1 MFYKKRLPFHM
12 KYRVLIFPVLLFFF
26 FNVLSAQTGQLVNY
40 NINWKGVEKW
50 YLGTSSVNVISFD
63 SAQFPTENHLPYFN
77 HRIPCDPV
85 SSYDVSVVNPVYIP
99 VTNEEAALIDGTKN
113 TISTTLAV
121 SATIMHQ
128 QGSRFLNVS
137 ILPFIIRDNKIVKLK
152 SFDLQI
158 ITSSSSSSSSSS
170 PRKVTALNTR
180 TYAAT
185 SVLAQGKFVKIKIT
199 NSGIY
204 KLTYDDLVSMGVDP
218 SNVRVFGYGGAVLEQ
233 SFSLSKTDDLPE
245 VAIYM
250 NKGADGVF
258 NSGDYILFY
267 GQGINKWSYDK
278 TTSMF
283 THVINP
289 YSKYGYYFVTSDAGV
304 GKKIMDKAINLPASP
319 VINPVEEFVDYQV
332 YEKDL
337 RNLTLSGKEFYG
349 EIFSDITSYSI
360 PFNFPNPVSTNST
373 LVRLDVAATSSA
385 ASSFSIDLNGQQSK
399 TLNVSKIYD
408 TQYEM
413 GVGASAIYA
422 FTPQSDAFNFN
433 VSYAKSTSTGVGYLN
448 YVEVNARR
456 KLTMSGSSMQFQ
468 NVDFLGQSSYNQ
480 YLLSGA
486 NANVQVWDIT
496 DDQNIGKI
504 STTMVNGKVSF
515 TDSGNEIKRYLA
527 IDPTV
532 STAFPKPE
540 IVGVVP
546 NQNLHAITQADMVI
560 ITHPDFLTQAQ
571 TLAQAHRDKDNLT
584 VAVVTTDQVYN
595 EFSSGASD
603 ATAYRWMMKM
613 LYDRVLLTSN
623 NAGLPKY
630 LLLFGKGSYDNRN
643 LRSDSGNNLVMTYE
657 AENSLILTQSYVTDD
672 YFGLLDDNEG
682 SQVPSDL
689 MDIGVGRFTVTTAQ
703 EATDVVSKTIGYMNN
718 SGKGYWKNQLLFVA
732 DDGDASLHS
741 TQADSIAVSIS
752 KKFPSFQLNKIYLDA
767 YTQEINASG
776 QSYPVAKSRL
786 LNLLHS
792 GLFLV
797 NYTGHAAATGWANES
812 ILTFNDIKTLANQ
825 HLPLFV
831 AATCDFVQFDNQVL
845 SAGEEVL
852 FNPTGGGVG
861 ILAATRPVYA
871 SQNFTLD
878 KLFCETLFK
887 KQNGEHLRIGDVLM
901 SAKNNIGSEINKL
914 SYVFVGDPALKLN
927 YPTKYQ
933 VLTTKV
939 NESTTFG
946 NDTLCA
952 LSVATIQ
959 GVIADQNGQKIDDFN
974 GSVHAEVYDKVQ
986 RIKTLNN
993 EGDGSMTYSD
1003 RPNTLFSGEAKVVN
1017 GTYSFSFMLPKDIK
1031 YNYGGGRID
1040 YYANDDT
1047 HNYEAQGYFENFI
1060 IGGISKNYTE
1070 ETEGPKADLYLNSES
1085 FVSGDKVNETPL
1097 FIANVSDTDGI
1108 NTVGSGIGHDI
1119 MLTIDQDPSKSYVL
1133 NDYFQSNPD
1142 SYSSGVV
1149 KYKLPTM
1156 VNGKHTLTFRVWDL
1170 LNNSTTKTSD
1180 FEVVKG
1186 LSPEIFTVYNY
1197 PNPVRTQTSIIVK
1210 HDRPET
1216 ILNTTVEIFDITG
1229 RKIWSFSQSNA
1240 DNIAWN
1246 LQSDTGRQI
1255 KTGIY
1260 LYRVSIKTSNSDFT
1274 SKTNKML
1281 VVEQ

>member
-1 MFYKKRLPFHM
+1 VFYKKRLPFHM

-413 GVGASAIYA
+413 GVGASGIYA
-422 FTPQSDAFNFN
+422 FTPQNDAFNFN